1 MRPPRRDARP
11 TPEGCQRAGEG
22 VRFIP
27 TRTLRLACSGSSS
40 HPRAGRWHS
49 LLRMSRCTPIGPSR
63 RRASARDPGREREPP
78 PGGLPAPAG
87 TPDRTARSSTMR
99 WRLPSSDLHPTSA
112 DGGSTLPGPDPPVVV
127 PVLALDGPRNLS
139 VERDTRGQDRR
150 DERDDR
156 NEDRSAHDQRDISW
170 TARKSRL
177 ARRVR
182 GGYVVSIALMQSTT
196 RRAPRGGARSGAA
209 RERAD
214 VSNCSAAGNFAPP
227 ASVAR
232 PSTTGG

>member
-1 MRPPRRDARP
+1 MFRFLLTPSGGKVALTAQDLALYANRPKPTSRECSRPWPRARP
-11 TPEGCQRAGEG
+11 ASWGPTGARRHARQDREIFHDALAAPILGPAPRVGRRGVDTAG
-22 VRFIP
+22 
-27 TRTLRLACSGSSS
+27 SGSACG
-40 HPRAGRWHS
+40 RAR
-49 LLRMSRCTPIGPSR
+49 
-63 RRASARDPGREREPP
+63 
-78 PGGLPAPAG
+78 
-87 TPDRTARSSTMR
+87 
-99 WRLPSSDLHPTSA
+99 
-112 DGGSTLPGPDPPVVV
+112 
-127 PVLALDGPRNLS
+127 LALDGPRNLS
-139 VERDTRGQDRR
+139 VERETRGQDRR

-156 NEDRSAHDQRDISW
+156 NDDRSAHDQRDISW